1 MVTAQIPGINIS
13 ILRQSTFG
21 RRGEPIFISG
31 RVTALGI
38 GVPALVRVALEGPTF
53 DPQVTN
59 FDTFA
64 APVTGDYTVPV
75 IAEKDGEYRVTARAY
90 PPIAIPSPPGIPSPI
105 DILPPTGESPS
116 PPLVIGEP
124 LNGDIFADTP
134 EGRRRIQQPPLS
146 EIEIQA
152 PVTVAPAFPITLG
165 FPGAPGAPRPA
176 APSAP
181 AAPPDVPGPIFI
193 IPDVPAPTPPPAIPP
208 PEVPPPDGVVGAQ
221 LVGFT
226 LV

>member
-1 MVTAQIPGINIS
+1 MITAQVPGINIS

-21 RRGEPIFISG
+21 RRGAPIFISG

-38 GVPALVRVALEGPTF
+38 GIPALVRVSLEGPTF

-75 IAEKDGEYRVTARAY
+75 VADKDGEYRVVARAF

-116 PPLVIGEP
+116 PPLVIGNP
-124 LNGDIFADTP
+124 LNGDVVADTP
-134 EGRRRIQQPPLS
+134 AGRQRIQQPPMSL
-146 EIEIQA
+146 IEIRS
-152 PVTVAPAFPITLG
+152 PVTVAPAPIAIG
-165 FPGAPGAPRPA
+165 FPGTTGAPRVA
-176 APSAP
+176 APPAP
-181 AAPPDVPGPIFI
+181 DSPPDVPGPIFI
-193 IPDVPAPTPPPAIPP
+193 IPEIPQPPPVAEAPS
-208 PEVPPPDGVVGAQ
+208 PDGVVSAQ
-221 LVGFT
+221 LVSFSLEG
-226 LV
+226 

>member
-38 GVPALVRVALEGPTF
+38 GVPALVRVALQGPSF

-75 IAEKDGEYRVTARAY
+75 IADKDGQYRVR
-90 PPIAIPSPPGIPSPI
+90 PVAIPTLPGIGSPI
-105 DILPPTGESPS
+105 DILTPTGKSPS
-116 PPLVIGEP
+116 PPLVIG
-124 LNGDIFADTP
+124 
-134 EGRRRIQQPPLS
+134 
-146 EIEIQA
+146 
-152 PVTVAPAFPITLG
+152 
-165 FPGAPGAPRPA
+165 
-176 APSAP
+176 
-181 AAPPDVPGPIFI
+181 
-193 IPDVPAPTPPPAIPP
+193 TPPTAMR
-208 PEVPPPDGVVGAQ
+208 
-221 LVGFT
+221 
-226 LV
+226 